1 MKNENN
7 LKKILVIDDDPIER
21 RLLTTLLGKVGGYEV
36 LTAENGNLGLD
47 RAVESVG
54 VVLLDL
60 QLPDIS
66 GMEVLQK
73 LKETRPQLPV
83 IILTGV
89 TDVQKAVEATKLGA
103 YNYLTKPFENDH
115 LLLTVRHALEKNDLL
130 AEMEEL
136 RQRAGKG
143 PALSRILGKSD
154 NIQEVLEQIK
164 KVANSTLTVLVQG
177 ETGTGK
183 ELVARA
189 LHEESPRR
197 TKPFVAIDC
206 GALAE
211 NLLESELFGHEK
223 GSFTGADRKKEGQL
237 VLAQGG
243 TLFLDEVGN
252 LPVGL
257 QSKLLRVL
265 QERQVRPVGAEKSIP
280 IDVRFIAA
288 TNAPLEEEAKA
299 GKFRQDLYY
308 RFAEFTLKLPP
319 LRDRKEDL
327 PLLIQHFLEEAS
339 VEFRKPVSPLG
350 EEEAGILRNYS
361 WPGNIRE
368 LRNVVRQAVL
378 LASGSSLEASTVKDL
393 LGKSKS
399 PVETP
404 GPVEVPILPGQS
416 LKQIAENAVE
426 EAEKQAIRSVL
437 KSTKGNKSQAS
448 KILKTDYK
456 TLHVKIKKYGLKSS
470 EE

>member
-1 MKNENN
+1 MN
-7 LKKILVIDDDPIER
+7 KILVIDDDAIER
-21 RLLTTLLGKVGGYEV
+21 RLLTTVLGRVGGYEV
-36 LTAENGNLGLD
+36 VTAETGRLGLE
-47 RAVESVG
+47 RAVESVEA
-54 VVLLDL
+54 VLLDL
-60 QLPDIS
+60 QLPDMS

-73 LKETRPQLPV
+73 LKESRPQLP
-83 IILTGV
+83 IIMLTGV
-89 TDVQKAVEATKLGA
+89 TDVQKAVEATRLGA

-115 LLLTVRHALEKNDLL
+115 LLLNVRHALEKNELL
-130 AEMEEL
+130 AQMEEL

-143 PALSRILGKSD
+143 PALSRILGKSPG
-154 NIQEVLEQIK
+154 IQETLSQIK
-164 KVANSTLTVLVQG
+164 KVAGSNLTVLIQG

-197 TKPFVAIDC
+197 HKPFVAIDC

-223 GSFTGADRKKEGQL
+223 GAFTSADRRKEGQL

-252 LPVGL
+252 LPIGL
-257 QSKLLRVL
+257 QAKLLRVL
-265 QERQVRPVGAEKSIP
+265 QERQIKPVGAEKSIS

-288 TNAPLEEEAKA
+288 TNAPLEAEAKE

-308 RFAEFTLKLPP
+308 RLAEFTLNLSP
-319 LRDRKEDL
+319 LRDRQEDIL
-327 PLLIQHFLEEAS
+327 VLAQKFMEEAS
-339 VEFRKPVSPLG
+339 LELRRTVGSIAP
-350 EEEAGILRNYS
+350 EAEKLLSAHS

-378 LASGSSLEASTVKDL
+378 LTNGSVVGAGTIKEL

-399 PVETP
+399 PLETP
-404 GPVEVPILPGQS
+404 GPVEVPVLAGQS
-416 LKQIAENAVE
+416 LKQIAERAVE
-426 EAEKQAIRSVL
+426 EAEKQAIRNVL
-437 KSTKGNKSQAS
+437 KSTGGNKSQAS

-456 TLHVKIKKYGLKSS
+456 TLHLKVKKYGLSAGEK
-470 EE
+470 

>member
-1 MKNENN
+1 M
-7 LKKILVIDDDPIER
+7 KKILVVDDDAIER
-21 RLLTTLLGKVGGYEV
+21 RLLTTVLGKVGGYDV
-36 LTAENGNLGLD
+36 LTAENGRLGLE
-47 RAVESVG
+47 RAVGSVDL
-54 VVLLDL
+54 VVLDL
-60 QLPDIS
+60 QLPDMS
-66 GMEVLQK
+66 GMEVLQN
-73 LKETRPQLPV
+73 LKRTRPGLPV
-83 IILTGV
+83 IMLTGV
-89 TDVQKAVEATKLGA
+89 TDIQQAVEATKFGA

-115 LLLTVRHALEKNDLL
+115 LLLNVRHALEKTDLL
-130 AEMEEL
+130 AQMEEL

-143 PALSRILGKSD
+143 PALNRILGKSGSIREVAVQ
-154 NIQEVLEQIK
+154 IQ
-164 KVANSTLTVLVQG
+164 KVAPSALTVLIQG

-197 TKPFVAIDC
+197 SQPFVAIDC

-223 GSFTGADRKKEGQL
+223 GSFTGADRRKEGQL

-265 QERQVRPVGAEKSIP
+265 QERQVRPVGADKAVP
-280 IDVRFIAA
+280 VDVRFIAA
-288 TNAPLEEEAKA
+288 TNVALETEAA
-299 GKFRQDLYY
+299 SGKFRQDLYY
-308 RFAEFTLKLPP
+308 RLAEFTLKLPP
-319 LRDRKEDL
+319 LRERREDL
-327 PLLIQHFLEEAS
+327 AFLVQHFLEEAS

-350 EEEAGILRNYS
+350 GETAGLLNDYS

-378 LASGSSLEASTVKDL
+378 LTNGSVIGAGTIKGL
-393 LGKSKS
+393 LGKSAT
-399 PVETP
+399 PAETP

-416 LKQIAENAVE
+416 LKQIAEKAVE
-426 EAEKQAIRSVL
+426 ESEKQAIRSVL
-437 KSTKGNKSQAS
+437 KSTHGNKSRAA

-456 TLHVKIKKYGLKSS
+456 TLHIKVKKYGLKAD